1 MTVLVVDDDPFVR
14 MAAAA
19 TLQEA
24 GYEVTEASNAD
35 EALRALDNG
44 ELTCGALVTDIQMPG
59 QMNGCA
65 LARRV
70 NDLIRRSPSS

>member
-44 ELTCGALVTDIQMPG
+44 E
-59 QMNGCA
+59 
-65 LARRV
+65 
-70 NDLIRRSPSS
+70 